1 CQENR
6 VIVHR
11 RQAASHGPVFAA
23 RQRYVE
29 DVVVPP
35 TVRGLLRDSAESEM
49 GEVSSQNFAEP
60 VSGFCPIRTSRVFSW
75 ISCLTP
81 AQHDHAQPI

>member
-1 CQENR
+1 MQSTRCQENR

-29 DVVVPP
+29 DVVAPP
-35 TVRGLLRDSAESEM
+35 TVRVRSK
-49 GEVSSQNFAEP
+49 
-60 VSGFCPIRTSRVFSW
+60 TRVER
-75 ISCLTP
+75 
-81 AQHDHAQPI
+81 